1 MTSTPARLRVYD
13 YQDYRLF
20 LAEWFAWRKSL
31 NRHFSH
37 RLFARKA
44 GIKSSGYFTEVVNG
58 TRNISRSTLPRFV
71 QGLELDAGEAA
82 YLERLVAFNHA
93 RTSASKQALYAQL
106 IQALPAKAQQLRLGQ
121 MEYFSKWYYVAVRE
135 ALAICDVKDE
145 YETLA
150 SRLQPR
156 ITAAQA
162 KAAVRLL
169 DSLGLVERN
178 AEGLWKARHATLLS
192 KREESA
198 PLLVRAFQG
207 EMIGKAREALETV
220 PQEHRDI
227 STVTMSIS
235 AGGMAR
241 IKEAVEEFRGRIR
254 DIVRS
259 DRGEDRLAQLNIQL
273 FPLTRVD
280 DLPPPRPEDS
290 HASP

>member
-1 MTSTPARLRVYD
+1 MPAAQSRIRVFD
-13 YQDYRLF
+13 YQDYRVF
-20 LAEWFAWRKSL
+20 LADWFAHRKTL

-37 RLFARKA
+37 RLFASKA
-44 GIKSSGYFTEVVNG
+44 GIRSCGYFTEVVNG
-58 TRNISRSTLPRFV
+58 VRNLSRTALPRFAK
-71 QGLELDAGEAA
+71 GLELDAGEAA
-82 YLERLVAFNHA
+82 YFERLVAFNHA
-93 RTSASKQALYAQL
+93 KTAASKQALYADL
-106 IQALPAKAQQLRLGQ
+106 IKALPAKAQQLRLGQ

-135 ALAICDVKDE
+135 ALAICVVKDD
-145 YETLA
+145 YENLA
-150 SRLQPR
+150 ARLAPR

-169 DSLGLVERN
+169 HDLGLVERD
-178 AEGLWKARHATLLS
+178 AGGHWRARHATLLS

-207 EMIGKAREALETV
+207 EMIAKAREALESV

-235 AGGMAR
+235 AGGMSR
-241 IKEAVEEFRGRIR
+241 IKEAVEEFRARIR
-254 DIVRS
+254 DIVRD

-280 DLPPPRPEDS
+280 DLPSPRPEDS
-290 HASP
+290 HAPA